1 MFFKSILSLILV
13 SFLMLENARSE
24 ATSGDKF
31 ERVMKMLANVF
42 EDNPDELAKMTM
54 ILGFEEDPRYVQV
67 LDGLIVNPEA
77 FKTASLN
84 IIQDME
90 ESKKMPEYR
99 KLMAV
104 MYDNTLQGKDS
115 EEIMDFEWTENDEAF
130 QITTQFNILKAFK
143 NLPKDLQSK
152 VLEQTKPFSLSLLK
166 THLPSE
172 LQKYAMKSL
181 AILENHGRN
190 DVIPETI
197 VIAQLSWHTYQNI
210 LRWWNGQI
218 SGQRCVKNI
227 IDDVAT
233 VTGGICGATMGG

>member
-67 LDGLIVNPEA
+67 LDGLIVNQEA

-99 KLMAV
+99 KLMVV
-104 MYDNTLQGKDS
+104 MYGNMFLGKDY
-115 EEIMDFEWTENDEAF
+115 EEIIDFEWIENNEASNYYPI
-130 QITTQFNILKAFK
+130 QLKAFK
-143 NLPKDLQSK
+143 KSPPFSK
-152 VLEQTKPFSLSLLK
+152 V
-166 THLPSE
+166 
-172 LQKYAMKSL
+172 
-181 AILENHGRN
+181 
-190 DVIPETI
+190 
-197 VIAQLSWHTYQNI
+197 
-210 LRWWNGQI
+210 
-218 SGQRCVKNI
+218 
-227 IDDVAT
+227 
-233 VTGGICGATMGG
+233 

>member
-1 MFFKSILSLILV
+1 
-13 SFLMLENARSE
+13 
-24 ATSGDKF
+24 
-31 ERVMKMLANVF
+31 MKMLANVF

-67 LDGLIVNPEA
+67 LDGLIVNQEA

-104 MYDNTLQGKDS
+104 MYDNMLQGKDS
-115 EEIMDFEWTENDEAF
+115 EEIMDFEWIENDKAF

-172 LQKYAMKSL
+172 LQKYLQYLKIMAKMTSFPRL
-181 AILENHGRN
+181 LLLLNYPG
-190 DVIPETI
+190 IPI
-197 VIAQLSWHTYQNI
+197 K
-210 LRWWNGQI
+210 I
-218 SGQRCVKNI
+218 S
-227 IDDVAT
+227 
-233 VTGGICGATMGG
+233 